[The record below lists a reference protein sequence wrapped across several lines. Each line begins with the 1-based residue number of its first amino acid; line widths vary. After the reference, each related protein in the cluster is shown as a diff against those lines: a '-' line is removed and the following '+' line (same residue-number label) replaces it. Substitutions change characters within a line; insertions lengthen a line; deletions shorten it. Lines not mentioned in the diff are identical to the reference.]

1 MGDFL
6 QAIGAIGVFFLVVT
20 GLLAGW
26 IASSLAGG
34 RHRLRYVAIGVLG
47 ALAMPL
53 ILTALG
59 AGLLAAG
66 GIIAILAAA
75 LVGAVAVLVIAKLI
89 FD

>member
-1 MGDFL
+1 MQEFF
-6 QAIGAIGVFFLVVT
+6 QAIGVIGVFLLAAT

-26 IASSLAGG
+26 IASSLGG
-34 RHRLRYVAIGVLG
+34 GKHRVRYVAIGVVG
-47 ALAMPL
+47 ALLLPL

-66 GIIAILAAA
+66 GLIAILAAA
-75 LVGAVAVLVIAKLI
+75 VVGAVVVLVISKLI